1 MHHSCR
7 LLYNGFMNASGLTTF
22 LANLS
27 SVWPGSVDYLY
38 ASWAGGCLKGLFFLG
53 LLAFFVEVFV
63 RSSRPVSANPFSRS
77 RWCAIATLLC
87 APGALYAFSFCVFA
101 CCAHAR
107 YGGWP
112 PTWRFYKEMEPWTG
126 VFERWEPLLFLFAV
140 ITGVLAIVSSIP
152 VFARWRRDA
161 WLTAFRIFSLLSASS
176 FFGVFLPI
184 LILPEGAIDWWFD

>member
-1 MHHSCR
+1 MCR
-7 LLYNGFMNASGLTTF
+7 IVYNGFMNANSLKIF

-27 SVWPGSVDYLY
+27 SVWPESVDCLCE
-38 ASWAGGCLKGLFFLG
+38 SCWCLKGLLFLG

-63 RSSRPVSANPFSRS
+63 RSSRPVTANPFSRS
-77 RWCAIATLLC
+77 RRYAIAVLLC

-112 PTWRFYKEMEPWTG
+112 PVWRFYKEMEPWTG

-140 ITGVLAIVSSIP
+140 MTGLLAIVSSIP
-152 VFARWRRDA
+152 IFAGWRRAA
-161 WLTAFRIFSLLSASS
+161 WLTAFRILSLLSASS
-176 FFGVFLPI
+176 FFGVFLPM
-184 LILPEGAIDWWFD
+184 LILPEGAVNWWFD